1 MKSFFTT
8 KPNVKIGLLAASLL
22 AFALYSPS
30 CSRPDKASS
39 GEGFARVVQD
49 TNPPVEPLS
58 PEASIKKIQLP
69 PGYHIEL
76 VASEPMIQEPVAIAW
91 DGNGRMYVAEMNTYM
106 KDANATGEYAP
117 TSRIKRLEDTDG
129 DGKMDKSTIFIDSL
143 VLPRTILP
151 VGDQLLVGIT
161 NIQHIWSYRDTN
173 GDGKADEKKI
183 VFRNDA
189 IDSRNLEHQ
198 NGGLIW
204 NMDNWIYPTRDNLRY
219 KYKNGKLIADT
230 LVDNMIGQWGMTSDN
245 YGRLFYSEAG
255 PGLPAVQIQQN
266 PAYGALNFA
275 DQYSENFTKPW
286 PIIGNVDAQGGREAL
301 RPEDNT
307 LNKYTAGC
315 GQSIFRGDRL
325 PADMQGD
332 YFIPEPVGRIIKRG
346 KVINR
351 EGKIYIE
358 DAYKEKDWLASADM
372 NFRPINTYTGPDGC
386 FYIVDMYHGIIQESE
401 WTKPGSYLGNVI
413 QQKGLYKNRGM
424 GRIYRVVHD
433 DFKRDSRK
441 PNMLNESASQLVT
454 YLDHPNGWWRDN
466 AQQLLIVRNDQSVV
480 PALKQIAIGEKATLP
495 KKPSPLARIH
505 ALWTLEGMDAIDKP
519 TLFKAFTDSDAQVR
533 KAAVWIS
540 EVYLA
545 KKDQEII
552 EKLATLTNDSSP
564 DVRIQLAL
572 SLRNHKTPR
581 TQELVKQLL
590 ADNPKNELM
599 QFSFTTF
606 AESQKVQQAELE
618 RTRNLSPADRALVTN
633 GATIFKQLCATC
645 HGPDGKGIVVAGSKQ
660 MPAPPLVGS
669 PRVKGDKTL
678 VIQLLLN
685 GMKGPLDGKT
695 YTDMM
700 PAMGSNDDKW
710 IASVLSYV
718 RNSSELGN
726 KSSVVTAKE
735 VADVRANTPVIPG
748 GMTQQEL
755 EIFKL
760 GRAERTNWSKPDEKG
775 KSGK

>member
-1 MKSFFTT
+1 MKPDVTT
-8 KPNVKIGLLAASLL
+8 TLKHSLL
-22 AFALYSPS
+22 PLCFLSASFLVAS
-30 CSRPDKASS
+30 CSQSS
-39 GEGFARVVQD
+39 QRSADGNFARAVQD

-58 PEASIKKIQLP
+58 PEASIKKMQLP
-69 PGYHIEL
+69 PGYHVEL

-106 KDANATGEYAP
+106 KDANGTGEYEP
-117 TSRIKRLEDTDG
+117 TSRIKLLEDTDG
-129 DGKMDKSTIFIDSL
+129 DGKMDKSTIFVDSL

-161 NIQHIWSYRDTN
+161 NVQHIWSYRDTN

-183 VFRNDA
+183 VFRNDVL
-189 IDSRNLEHQ
+189 DSRNLEHQ
-198 NGGLIW
+198 NGGFLW
-204 NMDNWIYPTRDNLRY
+204 NIDNWIYPSRDNLRY
-219 KYKNGKLIADT
+219 KYRNGKLIADT
-230 LVDNMIGQWGMTSDN
+230 LVDNMIGQWGMTTDN

-275 DQYSENFTKPW
+275 DQYSDDFTKPW
-286 PIIGNVDAQGGREAL
+286 PIIGTVDAQGGREAL
-301 RPEDNT
+301 RKEDNT
-307 LNKYTAGC
+307 LNKFTAGC

-325 PADMQGD
+325 PVDMQGD

-351 EGKIYIE
+351 DGKIYIE

-401 WTKPGSYLGNVI
+401 WTKPGSYLGKII
-413 QQKGLYKNRGM
+413 QEKGLYKNRGM

-433 DFKRDSRK
+433 DFKRDNQK
-441 PNMLNESASQLVT
+441 PNMLNESSKQLLT

-466 AQQLLIVRNDQSVV
+466 AQLLLVIRNDQSIV
-480 PALKQIAIGEKATLP
+480 PALKQIATGQQASLAKAP
-495 KKPSPLARIH
+495 GPLARIH
-505 ALWTLEGMDAIDKP
+505 ALWTLDGLNAIDKP

-540 EVYLA
+540 EVYLK
-545 KKDQEII
+545 KKDSEVT
-552 EKLATLTNDSSP
+552 EKLAALMNDPSP
-564 DVRIQLAL
+564 DVRVQLAL
-572 SLRNHKTPR
+572 SLRSHKTNR
-581 TQELVKQLL
+581 TTELVKTLL
-590 ADNPKNELM
+590 TNNPKNELM

-606 AESQKVQQAELE
+606 TESQKMLEAERE

-645 HGPDGKGIVVAGSKQ
+645 HGPDGKGINVAGSSQ

-669 PRVKGDKTL
+669 PRVRGDKTL

-685 GMKGPLDGKT
+685 GMKGPVDGKT

-710 IASVLSYV
+710 IASVLSYI
-718 RNSSELGN
+718 RNSGELGN
-726 KSSVVTAKE
+726 HASVVTPKE

-760 GRAERTNWSKPDEKG
+760 GRAERTNWNKPR
-775 KSGK
+775 

>member
-1 MKSFFTT
+1 MRLHSKLNPTLKSYLFSTCLFA
-8 KPNVKIGLLAASLL
+8 LSLL
-22 AFALYSPS
+22 TSS
-30 CSRPDKASS
+30 CNQSYKASS
-39 GEGFARVVQD
+39 GSDFTRVVQD

-58 PEASIKKIQLP
+58 PEASIKKFQLP
-69 PGYHIEL
+69 PGYHVEL
-76 VASEPMIQEPVAIAW
+76 VASEPMIQEPVALAW
-91 DGNGRMYVAEMNTYM
+91 DGNGRLYVAEMNTYM
-106 KDANATGEYAP
+106 TDASATGEYAP

-151 VGDQLLVGIT
+151 IGDQLLVGIT
-161 NIQHIWSYRDTN
+161 NVQHIWSYRDTN

-183 VFRNDA
+183 VFKNDA

-198 NGGLIW
+198 NGGMIW

-219 KYKNGKLIADT
+219 KYKNGKLLADT
-230 LVDNMIGQWGMTSDN
+230 LVDNMIGQWGMTTDN

-275 DQYSENFTKPW
+275 DQYSEDFTKPW
-286 PIIGNVDAQGGREAL
+286 PIIGTIDAQGGREAL

-307 LNKYTAGC
+307 LNKFTSGC

-332 YFIPEPVGRIIKRG
+332 YFIAEPVGRIIKRG
-346 KVINR
+346 KVSNR
-351 EGKIYIE
+351 DGKIYIE
-358 DAYKEKDWLASADM
+358 DAYKQKDWLASADM

-401 WTKPGSYLGNVI
+401 WTKPGSYLGGII

-433 DFKRDSRK
+433 DFKRNTQR
-441 PNMLNESASQLVT
+441 PNLLNEPSSQLVN

-466 AQQLLIVRNDQSVV
+466 AQLLLIVRNDQSIV
-480 PALKQIAIGEKATLP
+480 PTLKQIAVGEQASLAKQP
-495 KKPSPLARIH
+495 GPLARIH
-505 ALWTLEGMDAIDKP
+505 ALWTLEGLEAIDKP
-519 TLFKAFTDSDAQVR
+519 TLFKAFTDTDAQVR

-540 EVYLA
+540 EYYLK
-545 KKDQEII
+545 KKDPVVIA
-552 EKLATLTNDSSP
+552 KLTTLKDDPSA

-572 SLRNHKTPR
+572 SLRSHQTPQ
-581 TQELVKQLL
+581 TQALAKKLL

-606 AESQKVQQAELE
+606 AESQKILQAEQE
-618 RTRNLSPADRALVTN
+618 RTRNLSPVDRALVTQ

-645 HGPDGKGIVVAGSKQ
+645 HGPDGKGITMGGKQ

-678 VIQLLLN
+678 LMQLLLN
-685 GMKGPLDGKT
+685 GMRGPVDGKT
-695 YTDMM
+695 YPDMM
-700 PAMGSNDDKW
+700 PSMASNDDKW

-726 KSSVVTAKE
+726 KSSVVTPEE
-735 VADVRANTPVIPG
+735 VAYTRANTPVIPA

-760 GRAERTNWSKPDEKG
+760 GRAERTNWSKPDDKAH
-775 KSGK
+775 K